1 MKRTTITLTDELAEL
16 VAAEANRRRM
26 TVSELMRHLIRESLV
41 GTPEKPR
48 DIPWAGLIDDP
59 AMVRAE
65 EMDDALSK
73 NWANDIDRDR
83 R

>member
-1 MKRTTITLTDELAEL
+1 LTNELAEL

-41 GTPEKPR
+41 GTAEKPR

-73 NWANDIDRDR
+73 NWGNDIDRDR